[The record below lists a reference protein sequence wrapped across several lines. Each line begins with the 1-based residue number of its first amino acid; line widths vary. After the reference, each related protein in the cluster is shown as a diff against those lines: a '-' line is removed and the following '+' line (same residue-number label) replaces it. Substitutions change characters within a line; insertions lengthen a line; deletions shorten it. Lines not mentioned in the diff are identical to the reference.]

1 METGHACAGKS
12 YFDRIFNTAAIKI
25 LPGEYHATAADT
37 LLVTTLG
44 SCVSVCIRDR
54 INGIGGMNHF
64 MLPEGEQPPRE
75 GQAGLARYG
84 SHAMKMLIEQVLR
97 LGGRRP
103 YLEAK
108 IFGAG
113 KVIRDMTDVG
123 RRNAD
128 FALAFLERQGIRV
141 AAIDVGDSYPRKIY
155 YTPATGKVFVRRL
168 RTTEAELSPAT
179 PAAAAR

>member
-1 METGHACAGKS
+1 MEDGRAFARDS
-12 YFDRIFNTAAIKI
+12 YFDRIFNTAAIKL
-25 LPGEYHATAADT
+25 LPGEYHATTDDT

-44 SCVSVCIRDR
+44 SCVAVCLRDR

-64 MLPEGEQPPRE
+64 MLPEGERPDRDGEP
-75 GQAGLARYG
+75 GSARYG
-84 SHAMKMLIEQVLR
+84 SHAMTLLLEHILR

-113 KVIRDMTDVG
+113 RVIRAMTDVG

-128 FALAFLERQGIRV
+128 FARAFLERQGIPITAV
-141 AAIDVGDSYPRKIY
+141 DVGDSYPRKIY
-155 YTPATGKVFVRRL
+155 YAPTTGKVFVRRL
-168 RTTEAELSPAT
+168 RTAEAEPAPPP
-179 PAAAAR
+179 PAPAGR